1 MVSSTQGLWKQ
12 AGSLRHAV
20 TKGNFKQHE
29 TVQRFDEIIQ
39 NIHFELYNTLKITF
53 QLFATLSIH
62 MEYKHQIMNK

>member
-1 MVSSTQGLWKQ
+1 MESSTQGLWKQ

-29 TVQRFDEIIQ
+29 TVQRFDEISQ
-39 NIHFELYNTLKITF
+39 NIHFELYNTF